1 MTESALRCCF
11 AHLMRILRLDRL
23 RLRVPPGIRQ
33 NWHSVDGQL
42 SAPPNNSSKFRTC
55 SVNEFFVLH
64 FSVCPLLN
72 GYLVHVEPAQI
83 GVIEINTINDVRFV
97 ARNYVAVTSERS
109 FRLDLRKKVL
119 LESTTGRLTNS
130 RRLLVFLHGHIFGV
144 VSIDSVQRFSANYF
158 SSKSS
163 TAFLKFCA
171 FMRVLLVCVVS

>member
-23 RLRVPPGIRQ
+23 RLRVPPSIRQ

-42 SAPPNNSSKFRTC
+42 SAPPNNSSKFRRC

-83 GVIEINTINDVRFV
+83 GVIEINTINDVRLV

-119 LESTTGRLTNS
+119 LESTTGLQLPTSAASNHIPAISDREQHPENDPDLSSPAS
-130 RRLLVFLHGHIFGV
+130 RNFICSTF
-144 VSIDSVQRFSANYF
+144 VSIA
-158 SSKSS
+158 
-163 TAFLKFCA
+163 
-171 FMRVLLVCVVS
+171 